1 MLLISGED
9 IESRL
14 GHPVISSER
23 ASDYIRP
30 IEEAPAQELPL
41 NEDKND

>member
-1 MLLISGED
+1 MED
-9 IESRL
+9 NFAIQLS
-14 GHPVISSER
+14 PER

-41 NEDKND
+41 NEDEND